1 MGKYLQRQYEERD
14 LAKTLAKVHGIIDD
28 ETKKLSDKVKELE
41 LSHNRMRKLLK
52 MFLCFVETVYEID
65 KEFDVGLSQL
75 CEYLHKRI
83 TLELYGLENYKGLKG
98 GKK

>member
-1 MGKYLQRQYEERD
+1 MGQYLKDAYAERD
-14 LAKTLAKVHGIIDD
+14 LAKALAKAHGLIDE
-28 ETKKLSDKVKELE
+28 ETRKLSDKVKELK

-52 MFLCFVETVYEID
+52 MFLCFVETVYETD
-65 KEFDVGLSQL
+65 KEFNVGLSQL

-98 GKK
+98 GV